1 MSDLAF
7 LPVYSNTLDV
17 FYDSTF
23 HIDLLNFQTGTH
35 LVPPPLSGL
44 IVIWRDTQIHK
55 MNRHTFS
62 MYQSHWKIWRR
73 KDFSAYQFYIEKSV
87 IIRATMFQWIFMI
100 KHNITKKF
108 PFVLHFFFPAQ
119 TLSPH
124 TDMPQHSLSSA
135 IKIILHSTAT
145 F

>member
-73 KDFSAYQFYIEKSV
+73 KDFSTYQFYIEKSV

-100 KHNITKKF
+100 KQYYKEISLCVTF
-108 PFVLHFFFPAQ
+108 LFSCPDPL
-119 TLSPH
+119 TPH
-124 TDMPQHSLSSA
+124 RHA
-135 IKIILHSTAT
+135 AT
-145 F
+145 FTFFCH